1 MMRKIIQKNAQLLA
15 LFAIACTALIAFVDF
30 LTKDIIIEQ
39 EQQQLV
45 LTLSS
50 IIDPNKHDNSITQTC
65 IIVEDN
71 QLGSSPQKAYLAT
84 NKNIPVAA
92 AITTTAPDGYNGNIF
107 LLVAINIDGT
117 ISGVRTIKHQETPGL
132 GDKIELR
139 KSQWILDFNGKEI
152 LEEKDNRWAVAKDDG
167 MFDQFTG
174 ATITPRAVVN
184 AVKRTTMYFNQ
195 HKAQLFDATQN
206 CLENM
211 DNS

>member
-1 MMRKIIQKNAQLLA
+1 MRKTIEKNARLLA
-15 LFAIACTALIAFVDF
+15 LFAIACTALIALVNF

-50 IIDPNKHDNSITQTC
+50 IIDPSKHDNSINQTC
-65 IIVEDN
+65 IVIEDE
-71 QLGSSPQKAYLAT
+71 QLGTLPQKAYLAT
-84 NKNIPVAA
+84 NNNTPVAA

-107 LLVAINIDGT
+107 LLVAMNYDGT

-132 GDKIELR
+132 GDKVELR
-139 KSQWILDFNGKEI
+139 KSQWILDFNGKKI
-152 LEEKDNRWAVAKDDG
+152 LEEIDNRWAVAKDGG

-184 AVKRTTMYFNQ
+184 AVKRTAMYFNQ
-195 HKAQLFDATQN
+195 HKANLFGTAPN
-206 CLENM
+206 CLTNAEIN
-211 DNS
+211 

>member
-1 MMRKIIQKNAQLLA
+1 MRKAIEKNAQLLA

-30 LTKDIIIEQ
+30 LTKDKIIEQ
-39 EQQQLV
+39 EQKQLIS
-45 LTLSS
+45 TLSS
-50 IIDPNKHDNSITQTC
+50 IIDPIKHDNSITQSC
-65 IIVEDN
+65 IIIEDE
-71 QLGSSPQKAYLAT
+71 QLGSAPQKAYLAT
-84 NKNIPVAA
+84 NKNAPVAA

-107 LLVAINIDGT
+107 ILVAINVDGS

-139 KSQWILDFNGKEI
+139 KSQWILDFNDKKI
-152 LEEKDNRWAVAKDDG
+152 LEETDNRWAVAKDGG

-195 HKAQLFDATQN
+195 HKTKLFNTTPN
-206 CLENM
+206 CLA
-211 DNS
+211 NSASN